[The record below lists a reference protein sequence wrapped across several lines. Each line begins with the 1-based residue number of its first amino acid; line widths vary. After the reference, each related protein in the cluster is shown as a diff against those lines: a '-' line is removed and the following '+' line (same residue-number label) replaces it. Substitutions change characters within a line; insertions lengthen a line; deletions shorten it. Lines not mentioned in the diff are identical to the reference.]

1 MQNTPL
7 ASRRHVVIYG
17 NMNAGKS
24 SLFNRIIEQDLAIV
38 SPTAGTTT
46 DPVVKGMELIPFGP
60 IALVDTAGL
69 GDSGSVGDLRVHK
82 TRAMLDRTDLA
93 IYAADISH
101 FDGDDYCRTMELW
114 KKRNIPS
121 ILTLTKCDLASEE
134 LCRTMMERYPEAV
147 LVSDK
152 DPRSIQELKSRMV
165 KELQKLGDQED
176 SLIGHLVP
184 SGSTVVLVIPVDSE
198 APKGRLILPQ
208 VQLIR
213 DCLDHGIACH
223 VCRETELASTLQ
235 NSKRV
240 DLVVTDSQAFQIVD
254 SIVPKDIP
262 LTSFSMLL
270 ANQKGDLPAMLEGA
284 NAVAHLPD
292 GARILVAEGCTHNHN
307 HEDIGR
313 VKIPRLL
320 QKKTGKSFQFDHV
333 AGNDFPEDLSPYSM
347 VIQCG
352 GCMLTRRAVLSRIGH
367 AKDVHLPITNYGV
380 ILAYLTGILP
390 RASAVFAKEE
400 GRAWT

>member
-24 SLFNRIIEQDLAIV
+24 SLFNRILEQDLAIV
-38 SPTAGTTT
+38 SSTAGTTT

-82 TRAMLDRTDLA
+82 TKAMLDRTDLA
-93 IYAADISH
+93 LYAADISH
-101 FDGDDYCRTMELW
+101 FNGDDYARTTKAW
-114 KKRNIPS
+114 KKRSIPH
-121 ILTLTKCDLASEE
+121 LLVFTKCDLGGEN
-134 LCRTMMERYPEAV
+134 LCQDMSKQYPGAV

-152 DPRSIQELKSRMV
+152 DLSTIQALKARMV
-165 KELQKLGDQED
+165 EELQKLGDQED
-176 SLIGHLVP
+176 SLIGRLVP

-213 DCLDHGIACH
+213 DCLDHGISCH
-223 VCRETELASTLQ
+223 VCRETELAATLQ
-235 NSKRV
+235 NSKQV
-240 DLVVTDSQAFQIVD
+240 DLVVTDSQAFQVVD
-254 SIVPKDIP
+254 SIVPKHIP

-284 NAVAHLPD
+284 DAAAQLPD

-320 QKKTGKSFQFDHV
+320 QKKTGKTFRFDHV
-333 AGNDFPEDLSPYSM
+333 AGNDFPEDLSPYAM

-367 AKDVHLPITNYGV
+367 AKDASLPITNYGV

-390 RASAVFAKEE
+390 RASAIFREREDQA
-400 GRAWT
+400 

>member
-24 SLFNRIIEQDLAIV
+24 SLFNRILQQDLAIV

-93 IYAADISH
+93 LYAADISH
-101 FDGDDYCRTMELW
+101 FSQDEYAHTAKAW
-114 KKRNIPS
+114 KKRNIPYV
-121 ILTLTKCDLASEE
+121 LVFTKCDLVGDT
-134 LCRTMMERYPEAV
+134 LRQDMVKQYPEAV

-152 DPRSIQELKSRMV
+152 DPSTIQALKARMIEELH
-165 KELQKLGDQED
+165 KLGDQED
-176 SLIGHLVP
+176 TLIGRLVP

-223 VCRETELASTLQ
+223 VCRETELADTLH
-235 NSKRV
+235 NSKQV
-240 DLVVTDSQAFQIVD
+240 DLVVTDSQAFQVVD
-254 SIVPKDIP
+254 SIVPKGIP

-270 ANQKGDLPAMLEGA
+270 ANQKGDLAAMLEGA
-284 NAVAHLPD
+284 GAVSKLPD

-320 QKKTGKSFQFDHV
+320 QKKTGKIFQFDHV
-333 AGNDFPEDLSPYSM
+333 AGNDFPEDLSPYAM

-367 AKDVHLPITNYGV
+367 AKDARLPITNYGV

-390 RASAVFAKEE
+390 RASAIFHKAED
-400 GRAWT
+400 GI